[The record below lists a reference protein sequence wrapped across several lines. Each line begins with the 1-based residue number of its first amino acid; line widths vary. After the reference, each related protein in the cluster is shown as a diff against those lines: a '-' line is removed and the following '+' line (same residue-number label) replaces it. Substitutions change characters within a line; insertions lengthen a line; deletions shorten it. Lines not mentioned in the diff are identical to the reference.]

1 MILYSVQ
8 RFAELVPSFEVTRHV
23 KGDVGVAYHDQN
35 DRKRERDQGI
45 EQNVVPEINV
55 RNRDSISI
63 KDKLANY
70 RAYHMLGKKKSVLSA
85 VAQIW
90 SAAAFTRTKQSAA
103 AAWNTCNLIALH
115 SASDYRRRFKVAI

>member
-8 RFAELVPSFEVTRHV
+8 RFAKLVPPFEVTRHV

-85 VAQIW
+85 VAQI
-90 SAAAFTRTKQSAA
+90 
-103 AAWNTCNLIALH
+103 
-115 SASDYRRRFKVAI
+115 